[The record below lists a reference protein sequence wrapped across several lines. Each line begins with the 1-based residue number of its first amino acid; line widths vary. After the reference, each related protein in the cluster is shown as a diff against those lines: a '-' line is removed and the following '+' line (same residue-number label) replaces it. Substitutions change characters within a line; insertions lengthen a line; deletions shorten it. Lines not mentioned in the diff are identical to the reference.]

1 MNIKLTILTVA
12 GDMSTL
18 AAERKKEEWE
28 NFVGWL
34 CGGLRLALAASG
46 LETGL
51 ATSDAHHFTE

>member
-46 LETGL
+46 LENGVG
-51 ATSDAHHFTE
+51 DE